1 MNSKVAQR
9 IIHYVRSDKVRRAAH
24 LTSYFRLRKHV
35 PNSIGMRHLK
45 HEVHDSASA
54 VKKLRVESLEGIH
67 LEFRGQQTATPI

>member
-1 MNSKVAQR
+1 MKQREITHTSYLFRKARIMNSKVAQR

-45 HEVHDSASA
+45 C
-54 VKKLRVESLEGIH
+54 KSLFGDI
-67 LEFRGQQTATPI
+67 